1 MPMKPSTT
9 SPGWKCRG
17 RELLGAVLFLEGGEV
32 GVVLGQSHAAAA
44 LGLLFFAAHVD
55 VPLQLVEA
63 DVLAD
68 ASSSLLPNSTLPM
81 AAKYCALS
89 GVLIR
94 SSGGTPSGS
103 GVPRSSQI
111 LGMLAFQQS
120 RMPLM

>member
-1 MPMKPSTT
+1 MVTYHS
-9 SPGWKCRG
+9 S
-17 RELLGAVLFLEGGEV
+17 FS
-32 GVVLGQSHAAAA
+32 QSMYWPT
-44 LGLLFFAAHVD
+44 L
-55 VPLQLVEA
+55 
-63 DVLAD
+63 
-68 ASSSLLPNSTLPM
+68 SSSVLPNSTLPM